1 MFKFSPFKLHYLR
14 VCRASVF
21 KNKTKQ
27 KYHKK
32 TRKLYKHYQFYFN
45 MEKLKKIWVDKYRP
59 QTFEEICGQENFVKR
74 VKAFIQ
80 SRNLPH
86 LLFAG
91 APGTGK
97 TTTAHVVAKELYGK
111 DGLGG
116 NFLELNA
123 SDDRG
128 IDVIRNQIKEFAK
141 LKSLA
146 NIPYKLIC
154 LDEAD
159 SLTKE
164 AQQAL
169 RRTMEK
175 YSASCR
181 FILACNEISKILD
194 PIQSRCVIFKFKPLK
209 NESMQELLDRI
220 VKGESLT
227 IDKKASELIIKIS
240 GGDTRKLIN
249 TLQASSSID
258 QDVTAELIEEVLD
271 YINPEEVTEM
281 LKFAIQGDF
290 EKSRDRLVQLRTL
303 RGFTGVEILK
313 AIYKE
318 VLKLDMEP
326 KNKIKIVDRIATV
339 EFRIVEGSDE
349 ELQIEA
355 LLAMMCLIK

>member
-1 MFKFSPFKLHYLR
+1 
-14 VCRASVF
+14 
-21 KNKTKQ
+21 
-27 KYHKK
+27 
-32 TRKLYKHYQFYFN
+32 
-45 MEKLKKIWVDKYRP
+45 MEKLNKIWVDKYRP
-59 QTFEEICGQENFVKR
+59 KTFDEICGQENFVKR
-74 VKAFIQ
+74 VKAFIE
-80 SRNLPH
+80 SKNLPH

-91 APGTGK
+91 TPGTGK
-97 TTTAHVVAKELYGK
+97 TTTAHVVARELYGE
-111 DGLGG
+111 DGMRG

-146 NIPYKLIC
+146 NIPYKIIC

-194 PIQSRCVIFKFKPLK
+194 PIQSRCVIFKFKPLD
-209 NESMQELLDRI
+209 NNALVTLLDRI
-220 VKGESLT
+220 VEGENLNIDDEAHSL
-227 IDKKASELIIKIS
+227 IVKIAE
-240 GGDTRKLIN
+240 GDTRKLIN
-249 TLQASSSID
+249 TLQAASSINTF
-258 QDVTAELIEEVLD
+258 VTRNLIEEILD
-271 YINPEEVTEM
+271 YINPDEIVEM
-281 LKFAIQGDF
+281 LNFAIKGEF
-290 EKSRDRLVQLRTL
+290 FKARDELVKLRSI

-313 AIYKE
+313 EVYKQ
-318 VLKLDMEP
+318 VLKMDVDP
-326 KNKIKIVDRIATV
+326 KMKIKIIDRIATV

-355 LLAMMCLIK
+355 LLAMMSLIK

>member
-1 MFKFSPFKLHYLR
+1 MSN
-14 VCRASVF
+14 A
-21 KNKTKQ
+21 NQ
-27 KYHKK
+27 
-32 TRKLYKHYQFYFN
+32 
-45 MEKLKKIWVDKYRP
+45 IWVDKYRP
-59 QTFEEICGQENFVKR
+59 QTFDEIVGQEYFVSR
-74 VKAFIQ
+74 IKAFLE
-80 SRNLPH
+80 SKNMPH

-97 TTTAHVVAKELYGK
+97 TTTALVVARELYGK
-111 DGLGG
+111 DGVRG

-146 NIPYKLIC
+146 QVPYKIIC

-159 SLTKE
+159 SLTRD

-209 NESMQELLDRI
+209 EKDLLELLDK
-220 VKGESLT
+220 VAKEEGLT
-227 IDKKASELIIKIS
+227 IDKDAKELLIKIS
-240 GGDTRKLIN
+240 TGDVRKLLN

-258 QDVTAELIEEVLD
+258 KKVTTKLLDEVLEFV
-271 YINPEEVTEM
+271 NPDEVKEM
-281 LKFAIQGDF
+281 VDFAIKGDF
-290 EKSRDRLVQLRTL
+290 FKARDLMIKLKTI
-303 RGFTGVEILK
+303 RGLTALEILK
-313 AIYKE
+313 EIYKQ
-318 VLKLDMEP
+318 VINMDIDSKT
-326 KNKIKIVDRIATV
+326 KVKFVDRIATV

-349 ELQIEA
+349 ELQLEA
-355 LLAMMCLIK
+355 MLAMMSLLS